1 MVVIPIEFF
10 FLFLQREFWG
20 DPRSAIHKA
29 YHVTDKTILENSREL
44 GVGGSTAVTA
54 ILVNG
59 KRLII
64 GNVGDSRAV
73 LCRSGNGIQLSV
85 DHEPKSEKKSIER
98 RGGFVTFIPG
108 MCSTKSKLVRIYNVI

>member
-1 MVVIPIEFF
+1 M
-10 FLFLQREFWG
+10 
-20 DPRSAIHKA
+20 
-29 YHVTDKTILENSREL
+29 
-44 GVGGSTAVTA
+44 TA

-73 LCRSGNGIQLSV
+73 LSRSGNAIQLSV
-85 DHEPKSEKKSIER
+85 DHEPKSEKRSIEK

-108 MCSTKSKLVRIYNVI
+108 MCSTESQLVRIYDVI